1 MQSTFKREVQMKQ
14 LETMGYG
21 VFAGYG
27 IGSEQ
32 ALYFTILWMF
42 VVFCGFRTYEI
53 LRDDSKGINN
63 D

>member
-1 MQSTFKREVQMKQ
+1 MKQ

-53 LRDDSKGINN
+53 LRDDSKDINN

>member
-1 MQSTFKREVQMKQ
+1 MKH

-42 VVFCGFRTYEI
+42 VVFGCFRTYEI
-53 LRDDSKGINN
+53 LRDDWKGITNE
-63 D
+63 